1 MNSTSLRVAILAG
14 LGLAALAG
22 AWTARAAPARPSP
35 LRVLSAADHDIFA
48 RAYEAAGRG
57 DWVGA
62 RALAAQGSNPVAR
75 QLLEWDYARQ
85 GNASFDEIDAVLKS
99 NTDWP
104 GRGTLHARAEQA
116 LPQEMG
122 ESEIIAW
129 FAGRTPTTSIGKM
142 RLGEALIDAGQSA
155 NQTAKGRA
163 LVREG
168 WVAGSFD
175 PATELAIVQKD
186 GAFITQA
193 DDRARLENLI
203 WRGQTTAAKR
213 ELARIDGSTVAAR
226 ARIALAGGLKAA
238 KAALAAAQGSDD
250 PELLFDW
257 ATALRRA
264 GQDDEA
270 HAMLLRVPAPAL
282 LKAHADRWW
291 SEHNIQAR
299 DALTAGD
306 PQMALRL
313 VNHAALRATDG
324 TYYEQQ
330 FLGGFIQLRFLKDA
344 KAALPWFQRMEAA
357 VGRPISTAKAQYWQ
371 GRALAAQGDSAGAM
385 VQYRKAATHPET
397 FYGQLAL
404 AKTGGLVHL
413 DEAAIE
419 AAPES
424 ELDAGALMP
433 AIRILAELGQASDL
447 RLFVTA
453 DTAANTSPR
462 HLKRLMIA
470 LSGWGYPEIALR
482 LAKTLGYDGKL
493 VLAYSHP
500 VIALPAYGGAGAGP
514 APALVLGLIR
524 QESEFNPYAVS
535 SAGAQGIMQ
544 MMPASARTQARAAG
558 IPYRPDALVGD
569 PAYSIQLGMT
579 EFASHMARYGGSIVL
594 AIASYNAGP
603 NNAARWIKA
612 NGDPRLP
619 GVDPIDWIERISYP
633 ETRNYVARVLENAQ
647 AYRAR
652 LAGKDVPVTLL
663 DDLYAPNPPPSPTG
677 P

>member
-1 MNSTSLRVAILAG
+1 MNSTSFRIAILAG
-14 LGLAALAG
+14 LGLAVLAG
-22 AWTARAAPARPSP
+22 AWTVRAAPARPSS
-35 LRVLSAADHDIFA
+35 LRVLSAADHDLFA

-75 QLLEWDYARQ
+75 QLLEWDYART
-85 GNASFDEIDAVLKS
+85 GNASFSEIDAVLKT
-99 NTDWP
+99 NAGWP
-104 GRGTLHARAEQA
+104 GRGTLYARAEQA

-122 ESEIIAW
+122 ESEAIAW
-129 FAGRTPTTSIGKM
+129 FGARTPATSIGKV
-142 RLGEALIDAGQSA
+142 RLGEALIDTGQ
-155 NQTAKGRA
+155 TTKGRT

-213 ELARIDGSTVAAR
+213 ELARIDGSTVAAQ
-226 ARIALAGGLKAA
+226 ARIALAAGLKPAR
-238 KAALAAAQGSDD
+238 AALAAAQGSDD

-257 ATALRRA
+257 ATALRRD

-270 HAMLLRVPAPAL
+270 HAMLLRVSAPAL
-282 LKAHADRWW
+282 LKGHADRWW

-306 PQMALRL
+306 PRMAMRL

-371 GRALAAQGDSAGAM
+371 GRALAAQGDTASAM
-385 VQYRKAATHPET
+385 LQYRKAATHPET

-433 AIRILAELGQASDL
+433 AIRILAELGQDSDL
-447 RLFVTA
+447 RLFVAA

-462 HLKRLMIA
+462 HLKRMMIA
-470 LSGWGYPEIALR
+470 LSGWGYPDIALR
-482 LAKTLGYDGKL
+482 LAKTLGYDGSL

-500 VIALPAYGGAGAGP
+500 VIALPAYGGAGAAP
-514 APALVLGLIR
+514 SPALVLGLIR

-544 MMPASARTQARAAG
+544 VMPASARTQARAAG

-569 PAYSIQLGMT
+569 TAYSIQLGMT

>member
-129 FAGRTPTTSIGKM
+129 FAGHTPTTSIGKV
-142 RLGEALIDAGQSA
+142 RLGEALIDAGQNS
-155 NQTAKGRA
+155 NQTTKGRT

-226 ARIALAGGLKAA
+226 ARIALTAGLLAA

-257 ATALRRA
+257 ATALRRD

-344 KAALPWFQRMEAA
+344 RAALPWFQRMEAA

-371 GRALAAQGDSAGAM
+371 GRALAAQGDSAAAM

-470 LSGWGYPEIALR
+470 LTRWGYPEIALR